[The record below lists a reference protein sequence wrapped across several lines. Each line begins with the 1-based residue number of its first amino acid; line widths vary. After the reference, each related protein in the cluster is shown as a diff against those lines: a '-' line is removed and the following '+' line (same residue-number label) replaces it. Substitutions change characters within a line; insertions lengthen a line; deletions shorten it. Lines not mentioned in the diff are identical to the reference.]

1 MRVKFDHV
9 LPSTFGIIKRDLT
22 LHGTRVPLPF
32 SARLSKVQMKMDMY
46 LTIILFPCFDLVVY
60 APPVSWLI
68 ASVRH
73 AGSRTFCLWSPWTL
87 TLVRSN
93 LGTWAWTPSWRG
105 KKRSLAQSQLLA
117 YLLNLVCAG
126 AKCSNPTSQE
136 TWAFVSFGDVILH

>member
-1 MRVKFDHV
+1 MKFDHV

-60 APPVSWLI
+60 APP
-68 ASVRH
+68 SV
-73 AGSRTFCLWSPWTL
+73 
-87 TLVRSN
+87 LVDRFSAPCWIENLLFVKSMDLDLGAFQFGN
-93 LGTWAWTPSWRG
+93 LGLNTKLAG
-105 KKRSLAQSQLLA
+105 KEKKSGPISQLLA